1 MAEGSRKAPEPFYC
15 LGVVLH
21 NINNNNVILV
31 VFNSF
36 DIQIQLSFD
45 GRAPIDLG
53 K

>member
-36 DIQIQLSFD
+36 DIQIQLFT
-45 GRAPIDLG
+45 
-53 K
+53 